1 MIPNDNFVVPSS
13 HCCQIYSSTYLK
25 IIKDQHKKCSFIF
38 DKILKALWD
47 SQLKTIAV
55 TNNILGFQWLWNE
68 KYHYQQKFL
77 LQVLEKIN
85 SLNSKYQKTR
95 NCKEKKKKS
104 KKEKEMRERPRHR
117 HTTNNNHSIVLR
129 TLQLKPERCPTT
141 RYTS

>member
-1 MIPNDNFVVPSS
+1 M
-13 HCCQIYSSTYLK
+13 
-25 IIKDQHKKCSFIF
+25 
-38 DKILKALWD
+38 WD

>member
-1 MIPNDNFVVPSS
+1 M
-13 HCCQIYSSTYLK
+13 
-25 IIKDQHKKCSFIF
+25 
-38 DKILKALWD
+38 WD

-85 SLNSKYQKTR
+85 SLNSNYQKTR

-104 KKEKEMRERPRHR
+104 KKENEMRERPRPR